1 MSLAVDLNGKGPTKV
16 NGTLRMKRDE
26 VIQLSIAPFLGIE
39 VARAE
44 ISPDGVLVM
53 DRMNKR
59 YVQVPFDELKNLA
72 KADLDFHTL
81 QALFMN
87 EIFLPGK
94 KVLTVRDISSF
105 AVRPENENALIE
117 VKNGKHF
124 AYRFRTNTNDGLLK
138 ESHIGL
144 SGTRYGINWRYD
156 MFRPLEQ
163 KQFPASMTV
172 SFEGAKQ
179 PVTAVFELS
188 RLSTNKD
195 WESHTEVPQKYEK
208 IELQDLLKQLIM
220 KRIFLLLIACC
231 FLSTLLA
238 QSTRKIRELEAKRKE
253 LHQQIAESETLLQF
267 TKKDVKSQLDN
278 LALLTGQIEERRKY
292 INTIESDVH
301 ILTSEIASLQK
312 QLNKLQR
319 DLKDKKQKYEIS
331 VQYMYRNKSV
341 QEKLMFIFS
350 AENLSQTYRRMRYV
364 QEYANFQRLQGM
376 EIERKQKQIAA
387 KKREVEQT
395 KNAKQNLL
403 KQGEAEKIK
412 LEIQEKERQTLLANL
427 QKKQKGIQNEIRK
440 KKRSA
445 EQLNAQIDRL
455 IEIEIEKARKRAEE
469 EARRKAAAE
478 AAAKAAAAK
487 KAENKT
493 TGGVTRSKS
502 TEKNEDTRKAAPVE
516 KFSLNNEDRQLS
528 GSFERNRGILPVP
541 ITGPYVIVSHYGQ
554 YAVDG
559 LRNVKL
565 DNKGIDIKGKPGAQA
580 RAVFDGEVSA
590 IFQYNGLNNIL
601 VRHGN
606 YISVYCNLS
615 SVSVSKG
622 SKVNTRTVLG
632 TIHTDSSGNT
642 VLHFQLRKETAKLNP
657 ELWLG
662 R

>member
-1 MSLAVDLNGKGPTKV
+1 M
-16 NGTLRMKRDE
+16 
-26 VIQLSIAPFLGIE
+26 
-39 VARAE
+39 
-44 ISPDGVLVM
+44 
-53 DRMNKR
+53 
-59 YVQVPFDELKNLA
+59 
-72 KADLDFHTL
+72 
-81 QALFMN
+81 
-87 EIFLPGK
+87 
-94 KVLTVRDISSF
+94 
-105 AVRPENENALIE
+105 
-117 VKNGKHF
+117 
-124 AYRFRTNTNDGLLK
+124 
-138 ESHIGL
+138 
-144 SGTRYGINWRYD
+144 
-156 MFRPLEQ
+156 
-163 KQFPASMTV
+163 
-172 SFEGAKQ
+172 
-179 PVTAVFELS
+179 
-188 RLSTNKD
+188 
-195 WESHTEVPQKYEK
+195 
-208 IELQDLLKQLIM
+208 
-220 KRIFLLLIACC
+220 
-231 FLSTLLA
+231 
-238 QSTRKIRELEAKRKE
+238 
-253 LHQQIAESETLLQF
+253 
-267 TKKDVKSQLDN
+267 KSQLDN

-455 IEIEIEKARKRAEE
+455 IEIEIEKTRKRAEE

>member
-1 MSLAVDLNGKGPTKV
+1 M
-16 NGTLRMKRDE
+16 
-26 VIQLSIAPFLGIE
+26 
-39 VARAE
+39 
-44 ISPDGVLVM
+44 
-53 DRMNKR
+53 
-59 YVQVPFDELKNLA
+59 
-72 KADLDFHTL
+72 
-81 QALFMN
+81 
-87 EIFLPGK
+87 
-94 KVLTVRDISSF
+94 
-105 AVRPENENALIE
+105 
-117 VKNGKHF
+117 
-124 AYRFRTNTNDGLLK
+124 
-138 ESHIGL
+138 
-144 SGTRYGINWRYD
+144 
-156 MFRPLEQ
+156 
-163 KQFPASMTV
+163 
-172 SFEGAKQ
+172 
-179 PVTAVFELS
+179 
-188 RLSTNKD
+188 
-195 WESHTEVPQKYEK
+195 
-208 IELQDLLKQLIM
+208 
-220 KRIFLLLIACC
+220 
-231 FLSTLLA
+231 
-238 QSTRKIRELEAKRKE
+238 
-253 LHQQIAESETLLQF
+253 
-267 TKKDVKSQLDN
+267 
-278 LALLTGQIEERRKY
+278 LTGQIEERRKY

-301 ILTSEIASLQK
+301 TLTSEIASLQK

-319 DLKDKKQKYEIS
+319 DLKDKKRKYETS

-427 QKKQKGIQNEIRK
+427 QKKQKGIQSEIRK

-487 KAENKT
+487 KAERET
-493 TGGVTRSKS
+493 TGGASRSKS
-502 TEKNEDTRKAAPVE
+502 TEKNESTKKVAPVE
-516 KFSLNNEDRQLS
+516 KFSLNNEDRHLS

-580 RAVFDGEVSA
+580 RAVFNGEVSA